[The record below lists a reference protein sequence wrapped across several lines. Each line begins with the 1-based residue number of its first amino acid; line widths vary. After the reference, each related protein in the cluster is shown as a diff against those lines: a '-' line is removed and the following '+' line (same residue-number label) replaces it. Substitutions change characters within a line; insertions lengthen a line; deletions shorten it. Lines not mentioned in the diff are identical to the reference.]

1 MRGLDGTHSVI
12 IPKQNVKNLN
22 LSNEVVEAVKDG
34 KFHIYAIS
42 TIDEG
47 IELLTGVP
55 AGNRDENGN
64 FPAGSINSLVY
75 EKLKK
80 YANVSKDK

>member
-22 LSNEVVEAVKDG
+22 LSAEVIETVKNG
-34 KFHIYAIS
+34 NFHIYAIS

-55 AGNRDENGN
+55 AGNKDENGN
-64 FPAGSINSLVY
+64 FPAGTINYLVY
-75 EKLKK
+75 NKLKK
-80 YANVSKDK
+80 YANVSKEK

>member
-12 IPKQNVKNLN
+12 IPKQNVRNLN
-22 LSNEVVEAVKDG
+22 LSDEVIDAVKNG

-55 AGNRDENGN
+55 AGSKDENGN
-64 FPAGSINSLVY
+64 FPAGTINYLVY
-75 EKLKK
+75 NKLKK
-80 YANVSKDK
+80 YADVSKEK